1 MNPITLERYLNEPG
15 LDLRLYAEARRARAA
30 TIGRL
35 LKSLFA
41 QLKPRSRPLHWL
53 ARIG

>member
-1 MNPITLERYLNEPG
+1 MNPITLERYLNEPD

-30 TIGRL
+30 AMGRL
-35 LKSLFA
+35 LKSLLA
-41 QLKPRSRPLHWL
+41 KLTPRSRPLHWL